1 MHIFAVVRNTIVL
14 LMKKE
19 PHNND
24 VQEPSA
30 LTYGMSE
37 ELRDSGI
44 LTTVRDLSSKD
55 KACLIRYIHGTENP
69 KMEDFEDI
77 CDDMQSYTI
86 EELNARID
94 ESEAEIDRDEGKSFE
109 EMMNGFKEK
118 LLWLK

>member
-1 MHIFAVVRNTIVL
+1 
-14 LMKKE
+14 MKKE